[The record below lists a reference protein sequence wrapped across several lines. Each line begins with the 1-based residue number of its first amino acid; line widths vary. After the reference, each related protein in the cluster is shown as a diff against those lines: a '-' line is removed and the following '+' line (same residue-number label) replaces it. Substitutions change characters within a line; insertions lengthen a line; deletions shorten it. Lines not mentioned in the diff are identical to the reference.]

1 MASEKAELPGI
12 MAVSALCRRNQGW
25 AFPDSKPHGLAAQ
38 RLQDS
43 IYLERLW
50 GPEHTKQMDGWKS

>member
-1 MASEKAELPGI
+1 

-25 AFPDSKPHGLAAQ
+25 VFPVSKSHALAAQ
-38 RLQDS
+38 ESKWGLAQDS

-50 GPEHTKQMDGWKS
+50 GPEHTKQMDSWKS